1 MSDLPL
7 SDDEL
12 LSSHLDGELAVEDET
27 RLAARLADDPGLRG
41 RLDGLRTARDLSATA
56 VPVLDAE
63 ARDSLV
69 AAALAATA
77 RVDAPTPPVVDL
89 AAERQRRRF
98 TGDRL
103 LRVAAVVVLF
113 VLAVPVILSITGGDD
128 DLDTASFDDS
138 SGDATADQESAD
150 DGGDVNELRSA
161 ELDESAA
168 ADADGMAMDDTAGDM
183 DAGDIDTG
191 DMDTGDDA
199 MDGEGIFGTVEAAPA
214 AALDLFVPAVGFD
227 VLTDDLGEFDDLE
240 ELASR
245 AGDDW
250 DVHRSATPSTDD
262 PDDAEDAD
270 GGAED
275 DGGATVDRATVEG
288 FAAARFD
295 ELGVVPCEG
304 LVDLLLSRYGGAAVI
319 GADYA
324 TARLAGT
331 SVIVGVIDTADTG
344 AELVVI
350 DQRTCAIEVEPL
362 P

>member
-183 DAGDIDTG
+183 D
-191 DMDTGDDA
+191 TGDDA

-214 AALDLFVPAVGFD
+214 AALGLFVPAVGFD

-262 PDDAEDAD
+262 PDDAD